1 MTQRLSIVVPSYQQ
15 APYIRQ
21 TLESLIHQRNIRSG
35 ELEIIVIDGG
45 STDGSVEILREFEE
59 HLAYWVSEPD
69 RGQTHALTKGFERA
83 TGNILGWLCSDDL
96 LEPGAAREV
105 LDLFES
111 QPAVRFAFG
120 DAWWID
126 EKGRITGPKREIPF
140 NWFIWNYDHNYI
152 PQPSAFWR
160 RDLFDEVDGLDERFD
175 LAMDGD
181 LFARFAE
188 RTNPL
193 HVRSYWSR
201 IRRYPQQKTQRL
213 RERSLSEVR
222 DVSRRHGARNVSA
235 PVRLAAFAAA
245 KGLRVTWKLV
255 HGCYRA

>member
-1 MTQRLSIVVPSYQQ
+1 MRHRLSIVVPSYQQ
-15 APYIRQ
+15 APFLRQ
-21 TLESLIHQRNIRSG
+21 TLESLVQQQDIRPG
-35 ELEIIVIDGG
+35 ELEIIAIDGG
-45 STDGSVEILREFEE
+45 STDGSVEILREFDKY
-59 HLAYWVSEPD
+59 LSYWVSEPD
-69 RGQTHALTKGFERA
+69 NGQTHALAKGFEHA
-83 TGNILGWLCSDDL
+83 TGDILGWLCSDDL
-96 LEPGAAREV
+96 LELRAAREV
-105 LDLFES
+105 LDLFQS
-111 QPAVRFAFG
+111 RPDVRFAFG

-126 EKGRITGPKREIPF
+126 GDGCVTGPKREIPF

-160 RDLFDEVDGLDERFD
+160 RELFDAVGGLDEGFD

-188 RTNPL
+188 RTQPL

-213 RERSLSEVR
+213 RERSLSELR
-222 DVSRRHGARNVSA
+222 DISRRHGARIESG
-235 PVRLAAFAAA
+235 PWRLAAFAAA